1 MEEHGQSKH
10 DIKRDSA
17 VSTVPARHIGFSI
30 VTYISK

>member
-1 MEEHGQSKH
+1 MGEHGQSKH
-10 DIKRDSA
+10 DIKRDIA